1 MVNGSRPGPRL
12 VAHVSDDSLLV
23 VQRGVTTICDK
34 RHTDVPRSI
43 TFLPANQKGRLRHVC
58 AGCAYK
64 QGYADALA
72 AARDN
77 PDLLKEEEEPDD
89 TRENNRRR

>member
-1 MVNGSRPGPRL
+1 MANGSRPGPRL

-64 QGYADALA
+64 QGFADALA
-72 AARDN
+72 AARIDSS
-77 PDLLKEEEEPDD
+77 LLTDVKDSE
-89 TRENNRRR
+89 